1 MVGEGKRGTNKMKE
15 LKFLFALWKADWQGA
30 MEYRGA
36 FITQVVMMMLNNA
49 FYFVFWVIFFE
60 RVGAIGDWHLAD
72 MYVLFG
78 VTASAFGLV
87 GLLFGNAFNL
97 SEIIS
102 RGRLDYYLSLP
113 RPVLLHALASRTVPS
128 GLGDFSYGI
137 LSFLVSGMFTWE
149 GFARF
154 LLGVILAACVF
165 LGFMILVHS
174 LAFWLGNATGL
185 AQLGVNAMISFAL
198 YPISL
203 FDNPAKLI
211 LFTLIPA
218 ALMGS
223 LPAEFIRGFTW
234 SALGQLA
241 LGAFLFLGLAIL
253 VFRLGLRK
261 YESGSG
267 IQTEV

>member
-1 MVGEGKRGTNKMKE
+1 MRE
-15 LKFLFALWKADWQGA
+15 LKFLLALWKADWQGA

-60 RVGAIGDWHLAD
+60 RVGSIGGWGLAD

-78 VTASAFGLV
+78 VAAGAFGLV
-87 GLLFGNAFNL
+87 SFLFGNAFNL
-97 SEIIS
+97 SDVIA

-113 RPVLLHALASRTVPS
+113 RPVLLHALASRSIPS
-128 GLGDFSYGI
+128 GLGDFLYGF
-137 LSFLVSGMFTWE
+137 LSFLASGLFSPE
-149 GFARF
+149 SFARF
-154 LLGVILAACVF
+154 LLGILLAACVF
-165 LGFMILVHS
+165 AGFMIIVNS

-185 AQLGVNAMISFAL
+185 ANLGTNAMVSFAL

-203 FDNPAKLI
+203 FENPTRLI

-223 LPAEFIRGFTW
+223 VPAELIHGFDW
-234 SALGQLA
+234 SALGQLT
-241 LGAFLFLGLAIL
+241 LGAVGFLGLAIL
-253 VFRLGLRK
+253 VFHLGLRK